1 MFFLSCYIREIQV
14 RYFLKWWSQ
23 KRKQYLVCIIL
34 MQTSTRQDVL
44 PLLSTSAIAWRHQHA
59 AHTAKP
65 CLRCHKTGRS
75 AYLVERGRKHA
86 FDCNSASAPYRNR
99 HKKFLSAQVQL
110 LFWGLLWASG
120 CPAEIKKHPNSV
132 EYVSKC
138 KIKIKKRTKP
148 NLVAQWSNSFT
159 PCSVSST
166 LWHLTHQCVIHSQ
179 SQGVF

>member
-34 MQTSTRQDVL
+34 MQTSTLQDVL

-65 CLRCHKTGRS
+65 CLRCHKTGHS

-99 HKKFLSAQVQL
+99 DTKNSCQPKCNYSFEGCFGQVAAQQKLQNTQIQWNMCPSARERSKKGQNQ
-110 LFWGLLWASG
+110 
-120 CPAEIKKHPNSV
+120 
-132 EYVSKC
+132 
-138 KIKIKKRTKP
+138 T
-148 NLVAQWSNSFT
+148 
-159 PCSVSST
+159 
-166 LWHLTHQCVIHSQ
+166 
-179 SQGVF
+179 